1 MKHTTK
7 KFALILII
15 TALMVLLST
24 GMVFAKGKGTVKGT
38 VSAMDGSTF
47 TVETRAG
54 DVVVSATEE
63 ILSSIELGMDVLVK
77 GQWNGGV
84 FEAEWV
90 KQVGPQDKDEET
102 EEGEGGQKAF
112 CSDKKDTNHPLA
124 SKIVDRYGDGTGV
137 TEDMV
142 MDWFCQGHSMG
153 QIMLALTT
161 QILLD
166 DGSDAGTWLAERE
179 GGKGWGEIWKD
190 KDLIGDAREG
200 DPPGWVKKPD
210 KGIPPGQ
217 LKKTPTTTP

>member
-7 KFALILII
+7 KFTLILTI
-15 TALMVLLST
+15 TVLLVLLST
-24 GMVFAKGKGTVKGT
+24 GMVFAKAKGTIKGT
-38 VSAMDGSTF
+38 LTAMDGATF
-47 TVETRAG
+47 TVETKAG
-54 DVVVSATEE
+54 DVVVSATEDMM
-63 ILSSIELGMDVLVK
+63 SSLDVGMNVLVK
-77 GQWNGGV
+77 GQWNEGV

-102 EEGEGGQKAF
+102 EDGEGRKNAF
-112 CSDKKDTNHPLA
+112 CTDEKDTNHPLA
-124 SKIVDRYGDGTGV
+124 SKIVAKYGEDTGV

-142 MDWFCQGHSMG
+142 MDWFCEGHSMG

-161 QILLD
+161 QVL
-166 DGSDAGTWLAERE
+166 DGSDPDAVLDERK

-190 KDLIGDAREG
+190 RDLIGDAREG

-217 LKKTPTTTP
+217 LKKTPTVTP